1 MKLKN
6 LFTLFFLSISFSF
19 FGQTQKEVL
28 FTVDGDPVYVET
40 FKRMYLKNQDLIEG
54 KSKTNLEDYLDLY
67 IDYNLKIKEAKAQ
80 KLNEKASFLNEFNKY
95 RAQLSQ
101 KYITESEVT
110 EELVREAYDRLK
122 TAVNASHILI
132 AVNPNASPEDT
143 LKAYN
148 RVLEIR
154 KEILNGKPF
163 SKAAGEYSDDTSA
176 QKNGGD
182 LGWFRVFKMVYP
194 FETAAYNTKIGE
206 ISMPIRTQ
214 FGYHLI
220 KVNDKRPAL
229 GKVKVAHI
237 MLFENGSD
245 SVPEPE
251 KLIFDLYNQLKNG
264 ADFTS
269 LAKKYSEDKN
279 SAANGGELNWFE
291 PSDLLVKNFGE
302 VAFSLKNPGD
312 ISEPFQTKFGWHIV
326 KLIEKKPVGDLEE
339 NKAELE
345 KKIKNDSRAHLIS
358 DSMFRELREKYNIKK
373 NQKVLDFFHS
383 FVTDSILNN
392 TWKLDTTSL
401 PQKNSV
407 EIGNEAKTYS
417 DFAKYINR
425 RQKAPHAFKD
435 KNKLI
440 DQWYHDFVNNTV
452 LDYHRAHLEE
462 SNPEFAAIA
471 KEYYNGLLLFD
482 LMEQQIWAPAKKDS
496 LELKKYFK
504 KNHKKYDSDKL
515 EDVRG
520 TVQND
525 YQKYLEDRMM
535 KGLRKKYDVEI
546 NQENWEKLKA
556 DFEKTK

>member
-6 LFTLFFLSISFSF
+6 LFTFFFLSIPFSF

-28 FTVDGDPVYVET
+28 FTVEGDPVYVET
-40 FKRMYLKNQDLIEG
+40 FKRMYLKNQELIEE
-54 KSKTNLEDYLDLY
+54 KSETNLEDYLDLY

-80 KLNEKASFLNEFNKY
+80 KLNEKTSFLNEFNKY

-110 EELVREAYDRLK
+110 EELVHEAYDRLK

-148 RVLEIR
+148 RALEIR
-154 KEILNGKPF
+154 QEILNGKPF
-163 SKAAGEYSDDTSA
+163 SKAAREYSDDSSA

-194 FETAAYNTKIGE
+194 FETAAYNTEVGE

-245 SVPEPE
+245 SVPEPQ
-251 KLIFDLYNQLKNG
+251 KLIFDLYDQLKNG

-269 LAKKYSEDKN
+269 LAKEYSEDKN

-291 PSDLLVKNFGE
+291 PSDLLVKNFGD
-302 VAFSLKNPGD
+302 VAFSLENPGD
-312 ISEPFQTKFGWHIV
+312 ISEPFQTKFGWHII
-326 KLIEKKPVGDLEE
+326 KLIEKKPVGSLEE
-339 NKAELE
+339 NKDELE

-358 DSMFRELREKYNIKK
+358 DSMFRELREKYDIEK

-383 FVTDSILNN
+383 FVTDSILTNS
-392 TWKLDTTSL
+392 WKLDTTSL
-401 PQKNSV
+401 PQKNSI
-407 EIGNEAKTYS
+407 EIGTEAKTYS
-417 DFAKYINR
+417 DFAQYIDR
-425 RQKAPHAFKD
+425 RQKTPHVSKN

-440 DQWYHDFVNNTV
+440 DEWYHDFVNNTV

-482 LMEQQIWAPAKKDS
+482 LMEQQIWGPAKKDS

-504 KNHKKYDSDKL
+504 KNRKKYDSDKL

-520 TVQND
+520 MVQND
-525 YQKYLEDRMM
+525 YQKYLEERMM
-535 KGLRKKYDVEI
+535 KELRKKYEVEI
-546 NQENWEKLKA
+546 NRENWEKLKT